1 MNEEQTQQEQQLV
14 TIDGEIYSLEGY
26 KREITQSRVDA
37 VSLIES
43 VFELIE
49 LTTDYH
55 GKRAQQARQDIIE
68 LCTKFENAINEL
80 SLHGISERQTD
91 IAQKM
96 REYADIL
103 RELGKQ
109 QEREG
114 LPRQDCFPVKKIY
127 KGLSKTSE
135 GRNWAGTNITKQKA
149 LDVSGK
155 NQAVTNVY
163 ISLLDTENGA
173 PLQGTGSLTESAC
186 ASLILAGNKFVSEKD
201 IAQLVYGNKKPKPNQ
216 LQRVREDMSKGNIPV
231 RIDYTEEARS
241 RGMIKKDEEAIIEG
255 ALIPNVAYKLKTK
268 NGKITAGYELLGLPL
283 TFRHDKEI
291 KQITAIPKAV
301 YDVVFGLHVSGT
313 ERNVLIFD
321 YLIKRIAMMKNA
333 RGEVNYKI
341 AYESAL
347 DRVRY
352 LFNDKNIKTEEN
364 RTIETITNC
373 LKGLVE
379 AKYIKSF
386 KEYSYKG
393 AVAGVRIETSKE
405 EKPALPDE
413 KNKELFAKNKELFA
427 KGQTKTGGLNRGNA
441 KPKKV

>member
-1 MNEEQTQQEQQLV
+1 MNNEEYELDCFGWEAIEEAEHQRLEEIDRTQADTVEATLDLVEMLLCKPELNTEKEMQLLGNIFDLC
-14 TIDGEIYSLEGY
+14 TQFQSAGTSEDRSTTAKEL
-26 KREITQSRVDA
+26 ITQ
-37 VSLIES
+37 
-43 VFELIE
+43 
-49 LTTDYH
+49 
-55 GKRAQQARQDIIE
+55 
-68 LCTKFENAINEL
+68 
-80 SLHGISERQTD
+80 
-91 IAQKM
+91 
-96 REYADIL
+96 L
-103 RELGKQ
+103 REFSAVWQEKERK